1 MTLEI
6 LKEEKYNDPTWYIL
20 KLDGIAIQCSRKLE
34 EIEQMYEELKN
45 NPELLNP
52 KITVL
57 KSEQI

>member
-6 LKEEKYNDPTWYIL
+6 LKEEKYNEADWYIL

-34 EIEQMYEELKN
+34 EMEQMYEELKN
-45 NPELLNP
+45 NPELLNT

-57 KSEQI
+57 KSEEI